1 MAFVSGLM
9 GPYMSPIP
17 INSSLGMAISL
28 IFGILVSNPVL
39 RAVPAPHGVAGSF
52 FLISLALLAL
62 TPARCLYRMGG
73 WHLPPL

>member
-17 INSSLGMAISL
+17 INSSLGMATSL

-39 RAVPAPHGVAGSF
+39 RAVPAAYGVAHIRGPFSNPPHT
-52 FLISLALLAL
+52 LNNQETKPWPIS
-62 TPARCLYRMGG
+62 
-73 WHLPPL
+73 